1 MRADPLLEVDGLE
14 VAFPDGKDG
23 WRAVVNHVSF
33 SVGVGERVGL
43 VGESGSGKSLTALA
57 ILGLVPEPGEIRA
70 GRITLGGVEAS
81 EVSGFRG
88 GAVGLVLQEASSAL
102 NPVYSIGF
110 QLVETIEAHRI
121 ARGEAARGKALA
133 LLGEVALDDPEPIFA
148 AYPHQLSGGQ
158 AQRVMLALALAG
170 EPQVVVA
177 DEPTTAL
184 DLITQA
190 QILEL
195 LVRITDDRGLGLL
208 LVSHDLA
215 VIGQLVHRVVVM
227 HEGRVVE
234 EGPTGKVLREPK
246 HPSTRSLV
254 AAAARMRGDHTGTDG
269 GAAWSSPIYA
279 GSPGP

>member
-23 WRAVVNHVSF
+23 RRVVVNHVSF

-57 ILGLVPEPGEIRA
+57 ILGLAPEPGEIRA
-70 GRITLGGVEAS
+70 GRVTVAGIEAS

-88 GAVGLVLQEASSAL
+88 GAVGLVLQEAPSAL
-102 NPVYSIGF
+102 NPVYSVGF

-133 LLGEVALDDPEPIFA
+133 LLREVALDDPAPIFA

-170 EPQVVVA
+170 EPRVVVA

-215 VIGQLVHRVVVM
+215 VIAQLVHRVVVM

-234 EGPTGKVLREPK
+234 EGPTAKVLREPK

-269 GAAWSSPIYA
+269 GAA
-279 GSPGP
+279 

>member
-1 MRADPLLEVDGLE
+1 MTPSGPRSSAMEAEPLLEVDGLE
-14 VAFPDGKDG
+14 VAFPDGG
-23 WRAVVNHVSF
+23 GGRRAVVKGVSLT
-33 SVGVGERVGL
+33 VGAGERVGL

-57 ILGLVPEPGEIRA
+57 ILGLAPEPGEICA
-70 GRITLGGVEAS
+70 GRVTIGGVVAAEIPDC
-81 EVSGFRG
+81 RG
-88 GAVGLVLQEASSAL
+88 GVVGLVLQEAGSAL

-110 QLVETIEAHRI
+110 QLVETLEAHGI
-121 ARGEAARGKALA
+121 ARGGAARNRALA
-133 LLGEVALDDPEPIFA
+133 LLKEVALDDPEPIFA

-170 EPQVVVA
+170 EPRVVVA

-215 VIGQLVHRVVVM
+215 VIAQLVHRVVVM
-227 HEGRVVE
+227 HAGRIVE
-234 EGPTGKVLREPK
+234 EGRTADVLRAPK
-246 HPSTRSLV
+246 HPSTQGLV
-254 AAAARMRGDHTGTDG
+254 AAAARMRGVHHLAVG
-269 GAAWSSPIYA
+269 G
-279 GSPGP
+279 GV